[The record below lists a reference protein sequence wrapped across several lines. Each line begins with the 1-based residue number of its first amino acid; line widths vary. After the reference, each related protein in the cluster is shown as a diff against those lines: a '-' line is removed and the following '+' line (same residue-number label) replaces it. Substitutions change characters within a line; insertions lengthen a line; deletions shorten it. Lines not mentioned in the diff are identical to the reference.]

1 MEIILKIQ
9 ILGLSE
15 IATQFPFYI
24 AIHVFFL
31 FTFFS
36 ESF

>member
-1 MEIILKIQ
+1 MILKIQ
-9 ILGLSE
+9 TLGLSG
-15 IATQFPFYI
+15 IAEQFPFYI
-24 AIHVFFL
+24 AINVFFL